1 MVFAPRRRGL
11 NRLIQHLMNRPAVLG
26 TSFEFHPSEE
36 YCLADSQFNLFAG
49 RGGIATRGVAVNRTG
64 QLERFEARLGRGLPV
79 QRNGR
84 LKRNLL

>member
-64 QLERFEARLGRGLPV
+64 QLERVRSPTRARSSRAAEW
-79 QRNGR
+79 
-84 LKRNLL
+84 KT